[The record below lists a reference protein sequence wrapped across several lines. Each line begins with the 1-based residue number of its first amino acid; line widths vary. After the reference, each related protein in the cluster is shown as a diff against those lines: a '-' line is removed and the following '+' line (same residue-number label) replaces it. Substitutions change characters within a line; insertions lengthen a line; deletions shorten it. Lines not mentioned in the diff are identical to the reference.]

1 MPKPADLVRSAPS
14 AEPQAT
20 ATPSQPAAAAAQPRA
35 PEADPAARVPAQSE
49 LPDDLRRS
57 LPALAIN
64 GASYSETPAHRMLIA
79 NGQVYREGD
88 EPAPGLVLEQIRAR
102 SAVLR
107 WRGVRY
113 SVPY

>member
-1 MPKPADLVRSAPS
+1 VAVP
-14 AEPQAT
+14 
-20 ATPSQPAAAAAQPRA
+20 AQPRA
-35 PEADPAARVPAQSE
+35 PEADSAARVLALNE
-49 LPDDLRRS
+49 LPDDVRRS
-57 LPALAIN
+57 LPALTVN